1 MKKSLIAV
9 LLCVAMLISLA
20 ACRSKKQ
27 PDTGKETGTTAAE
40 ETKETE
46 TAEAGVLDRLFG
58 KDQTEETV
66 IETATNKKGKTVTK
80 KVPKTTSPNDKV
92 AEELGMTPEE
102 QSFMDKLG
110 IDLNKMTEKDTS
122 EVTMEM
128 ADGLVTETTVKKEV
142 ETETSKVKGGGGGGG
157 SVVIVPKDSPSQS
170 YKEIIASGKYTM
182 RATIQNGDVTVPIT
196 LYVDNGGKY
205 SISTK
210 LKTSAISSVT
220 AQFLSDGDKIY
231 LVLPTLKM
239 YIEAGTTDE
248 LLGDQDAV
256 AAITDPTVIQGQD
269 ATYVQTGTVPLGG
282 KDYTVE
288 EYKTKDNQT
297 IKYYYLGEDL
307 KRIESI
313 EANGDSTIIE
323 ITEVSGSVPAN
334 AFKVPAGYIDMTETF
349 NKEGYGG
356 LPIDDT
362 TGKSE

>member
-110 IDLNKMTEKDTS
+110 IDLNKMTEEDTS
-122 EVTMEM
+122 EVTMQM

-157 SVVIVPKDSPSQS
+157 GGSVVIVPKDSPSES
-170 YKEIIASGKYTM
+170 YKEIIQSGKYTM
-182 RATIQNGDVTVPIT
+182 KATIKNGDTTIPIT
-196 LYVDNGGKY
+196 VYVDNGGKY
-205 SISTK
+205 SIETK
-210 LKTSAISSVT
+210 MKTSAVTSVT
-220 AQFLSDGDKIY
+220 ARFLSDGEKVY
-231 LVLPTLKM
+231 LLLPTLRL
-239 YIEAGTTDE
+239 YVEAGTTEE
-248 LLGDQDAV
+248 LMDGQDAA

-269 ATYVQTGTVPLGG
+269 ASYVSSGTTTING

-288 EYKTKDNQT
+288 EYKTGDGQT
-297 IKYYYLGEDL
+297 IKYYYDGENL

-313 EANGDSTIIE
+313 ESNGENTVIE
-323 ITEVSGSVPAN
+323 ITSISGSVPAN
-334 AFKVPAGYIDMTETF
+334 AFDLPKGYTDMGKIGDLIDKA
-349 NKEGYGG
+349 NQ
-356 LPIDDT
+356 DT